1 MVGDNMKEEDT
12 MLPLGSILR
21 LKGAKQNVV
30 VIGYAVIEEG
40 DVKPWDYLG
49 CPYPTGV
56 IASDQNL
63 MFNKEDID
71 RVIFL
76 GYSAEEDK
84 KYRDTLNQTLK
95 RLKSNGKLPL

>member
-63 MFNKEDID
+63 LFNTEDIAK
-71 RVIFL
+71 VTFL
-76 GYSAEEDK
+76 GFTSEEDK
-84 KYRDTLNQTLK
+84 KYRKSIFDNLK
-95 RLKSNGKLPL
+95 KIRSNK